1 MRKLL
6 ILLITAAF
14 CSCQNYG
21 PEESIMVY
29 YEPSNI
35 IQCCHSDCASLLK
48 EATRHHRVDTVIYVP
63 NNVYN
68 DLATALQTA
77 KTTKKEC
84 DITCKIIIK
93 HKERCLGVNPLGDIT
108 IIDTNN
114 RITQMPSK
122 VLYDIKLLTGY
133 YNYLSKESLSHDEGV
148 RLYGIPKNYHEET
161 TDSFK
166 TTSSTGEVRIVHF
179 PSILPT
185 KKVLIKPMIFE

>member
-6 ILLITAAF
+6 ILLITAVF

-35 IQCCHSDCASLLK
+35 IPCCHSDCASILK
-48 EATRHHRVDTVIYVP
+48 EATRHHRIDTIIYVP

-68 DLATALQTA
+68 DLATALHTA
-77 KTTKKEC
+77 KPTKKKC
-84 DITCKIIIK
+84 DATCTFIIK
-93 HKERCLGVNPLGDIT
+93 HKDICFGISPMWNITIHDTYNIIT
-108 IIDTNN
+108 II
-114 RITQMPSK
+114 PPK

-133 YNYLSKESLSHDEGV
+133 YNYLSKERLSHDEGV

-179 PSILPT
+179 PLILPS
-185 KKVLIKPMIFE
+185 KKILIKPMIFE

>member
-1 MRKLL
+1 
-6 ILLITAAF
+6 
-14 CSCQNYG
+14 
-21 PEESIMVY
+21 MVY

-35 IQCCHSDCASLLK
+35 IPCCHSDCASLLK
-48 EATRHHRVDTVIYVP
+48 EATRHHRIDTVIYVP

-68 DLATALQTA
+68 DLAKALQTA
-77 KTTKKEC
+77 KITKKEC

-114 RITQMPSK
+114 RITQVSSK

-133 YNYLSKESLSHDEGV
+133 YNYLSKEMLNIDEGV
-148 RLYGIPKNYHEET
+148 RLYGIPKNYHEEVA

-166 TTSSTGEVRIVHF
+166 TTSSTGEVMVVHF
-179 PSILPT
+179 PLILPK